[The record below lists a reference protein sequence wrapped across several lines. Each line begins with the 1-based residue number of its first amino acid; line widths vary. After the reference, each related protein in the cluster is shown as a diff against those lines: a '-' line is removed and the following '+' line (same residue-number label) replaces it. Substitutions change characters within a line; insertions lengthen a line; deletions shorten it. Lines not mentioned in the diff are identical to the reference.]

1 MKIIEELIEIW
12 PNEVCDRTLIILLRQ
27 EHLQIAE
34 KGIQTQ
40 IKKIQTRKKEI
51 TKILEKKDR
60 QA

>member
-1 MKIIEELIEIW
+1 MRIIEELIEIW
-12 PNEVCDRTLIILLRQ
+12 PNEVCDRTFIILLRQ

-34 KGIQTQ
+34 EGIQTQ
-40 IKKIQTRKKEI
+40 IKKIQITKKEI

>member
-1 MKIIEELIEIW
+1 MRIIEELMEIW

-51 TKILEKKDR
+51 TKY
-60 QA
+60 

>member
-1 MKIIEELIEIW
+1 MRIIEELMEIW

-51 TKILEKKDR
+51 RKILEKKDR

>member
-1 MKIIEELIEIW
+1 MRIIEELMEIW

-51 TKILEKKDR
+51 TKILEKKLSI
-60 QA
+60 